1 MLKKQYLLWLLF
13 SLFVS
18 LVWTALLLVGGLA
31 VRFFGIAVRAF
42 NKGMF
47 ESGEASLMS
56 IYHYVLYSFDF
67 DRRYIL
73 IFLVLFV
80 FLCFV
85 PFLDNFNRWLREKF

>member
-42 NKGMF
+42 NTVSYTHLTLPTK
-47 ESGEASLMS
+47 A
-56 IYHYVLYSFDF
+56 
-67 DRRYIL
+67 
-73 IFLVLFV
+73 
-80 FLCFV
+80 
-85 PFLDNFNRWLREKF
+85 

>member
-56 IYHYVLYSFDF
+56 IYHLS
-67 DRRYIL
+67 L
-73 IFLVLFV
+73 IHI
-80 FLCFV
+80 
-85 PFLDNFNRWLREKF
+85 